1 MSATAAETT
10 TSSSAA
16 SAMSA
21 LVEPWT
27 LACVARDWDAL
38 LSFCT
43 DDVAFSPPNGPLA
56 EGAAVRPFLDGF
68 PTILKM
74 GWGIDHIEEAGDL
87 AWLRGWVRMTLD
99 VSGQTVD
106 FDGKYTDIARR
117 GADGTWRMAQV
128 MWSSNE
134 AAPTA

>member
-21 LVEPWT
+21 LIEPWCRASVT
-27 LACVARDWDAL
+27 RDWDAL

-43 DDVAFSPPNGPLA
+43 DDVTFAPPNEPLVEGP
-56 EGAAVRPFLDGF
+56 AARPWLEGF
-68 PTILKM
+68 PTIVTM
-74 GWGIDHIEEAGDL
+74 GWGIDHLEETGDQ
-87 AWLRGWVRMTLD
+87 AWLRGWVRMTFD
-99 VSGQTVD
+99 VSGQAVN
-106 FDGKYTDIARR
+106 FDGKYTDVARR
-117 GADGTWRMAQV
+117 GTDGTWRIAHV

-134 AAPTA
+134 AAPTT